1 MKKSFLI
8 LGAVSIILSFLLCS
22 IICVADI
29 QVVDARYVDVDG
41 NFLFLENDMMY
52 QLDKTEK
59 ILFQKK
65 LSKKQGTHT
74 TDYENITKDSDG
86 NIYLI
91 ANEIDEEGFIFSQSV
106 IQFSENGKKQKQLF
120 SFDLYENFETIYKIQ
135 SFKNK
140 LILFTADAKNILYMK
155 KYNPSEN
162 KIEEI
167 REYEFEVFP
176 DIREL
181 IYTSIGS
188 IYYTDYDNNLY
199 CLYNATTNE
208 YNQKIDIES
217 YGFLQS
223 IPDTLSYDK
232 QGNVYYNDICTL
244 RFIKYNEKENTLT
257 QVYEPKEEVA
267 EGFEYQ
273 SLVRVQIFND
283 TIIAQSNTTLLSDN
297 FIFLKHGNEFTLL
310 NEKRL
315 PLFHCII
322 LFFISFIVCFF
333 LLALLLVFFN
343 YILHAKSI
351 LVKQISVIT
360 PLFLLCSFVVA
371 FFMRYYLIQ
380 NMTNEAYFQ
389 LYTLSSNFAEKID
402 SEKMKMVELP
412 LNQFDSYYKELEK
425 ELDVNITEF
434 YEAIPKAIRRQ
445 LYYNVSVHKEGKD
458 YILLSNNQYQ
468 TSHLGGILQYY
479 LESNDII
486 KHSIQKGEIELKI
499 IQSTN
504 KVESM
509 FCVYNVK
516 DSLGEVVGKI
526 EVGLAYTDYKA
537 ELEHTVRRFLLIIL
551 AIMLFIH
558 MVLIV
563 MVNITL
569 RGLNKLKQGVN
580 DISEGNW
587 NTVVDIHSNDEL
599 QEIGNGFNK
608 MTKKVKLYLNSIE
621 NLNLAYEKF
630 VPREILSVLNKDSI
644 LDIHLG
650 DYITK
655 NMSVLTI
662 TTRNFYQIAEKMT
675 TAESFIFLNQL
686 YCILTSAVHHTN
698 GIIEDYRSAG
708 IRAIYDNSVDRC
720 IDCVLEILEKI
731 GAVEK
736 NIFLNAIIQRGDV
749 MFGITGTSQRTAA
762 VAVSDILN
770 YTFMLEEMAQTN
782 DINLILTDDAYHAIT
797 HPENYKCRYIGRIK
811 NKKENHSIINVFEV
825 LDAYSLEDRKNKLL
839 TMDIFHKG
847 IEFFIQGNL
856 EQARKYF
863 IDVIHIDKNDK
874 LAQSYIFLCDKFMNC
889 LPDNW
894 FGYYM

>member
-8 LGAVSIILSFLLCS
+8 LGAVSIILSFLLCAVIS
-22 IICVADI
+22 VTDI
-29 QVVDARYVDVDG
+29 QVVDTRYVDADG
-41 NFLFLENDMMY
+41 NFLFLEDDKMY
-52 QLDKTEK
+52 QLDKNEK

-65 LSKKQGTHT
+65 LPRKNGINTINYR
-74 TDYENITKDSDG
+74 DITKDNDG

-91 ANEIDEEGFIFSQSV
+91 SDEVDKEGTVFSQTV
-106 IQFSENGKKQKQLF
+106 IQFSEDGRKQKQLF
-120 SFDLYENFETIYKIQ
+120 SFQTEKDLEAIYEIQ
-135 SFKNK
+135 SFRNK
-140 LILFTADAKNILYMK
+140 LIFFTVDAKNMLCMK
-155 KYNPSEN
+155 KYNPSTD

-176 DIREL
+176 DISEL

-188 IYYTDYDNNLY
+188 IYYTDYDNDLY
-199 CLYNATTNE
+199 CLYNTTTNE
-208 YNQKIDIES
+208 YNQKIDMEAF
-217 YGFLQS
+217 GFSQS

-232 QGNVYYNDICTL
+232 QGNIYYNDICSP

-257 QVYEPKEEVA
+257 QVYEPDAEVA

-273 SLVRVQIFND
+273 SLVRVQIVND
-283 TIIAQSNTTLLSDN
+283 TVIAQSNTTLLSDN

-315 PLFHCII
+315 PLFNCII

-333 LLALLLVFFN
+333 LLVLLFRFFN

-351 LVKQISVIT
+351 LVKQVSIIT

-402 SEKMKMVELP
+402 SEKMKTVELP
-412 LNQFDSYYKELEK
+412 LNQFDSYYDELEK
-425 ELDVNITEF
+425 ELDVDITEF
-434 YEAIPKAIRRQ
+434 YEAVPKAVRRY
-445 LYYNVSVHKEGKD
+445 LYYNVSVHREGKD
-458 YILLSNNQYQ
+458 YILLSNDQYQ
-468 TSHLGGILQYY
+468 TSHLNGILQYY
-479 LESNDII
+479 VDSNDII
-486 KHSIQKGEIELKI
+486 KHSTQKGEIELKI
-499 IQSTN
+499 TQSTN
-504 KVESM
+504 KIESM

-516 DSLGEVVGKI
+516 DSLGEIVGKV
-526 EVGLAYTDYKA
+526 EVGLVYTDYKA
-537 ELEHTVRRFLLIIL
+537 ELEYTVRRFLLIIL
-551 AIMLFIH
+551 AVMLFIH
-558 MVLIV
+558 MILIV

-608 MTKKVKLYLNSIE
+608 MTRKVKLYLNSIE

-644 LDIHLG
+644 LDIHLS
-650 DYITK
+650 DYVTK

-675 TAESFIFLNQL
+675 TAESFTFLNQL

-698 GIIEDYRSAG
+698 GIVEDYRAAG

-731 GAVEK
+731 GTVEK
-736 NIFLNAIIQRGDV
+736 NICLNTIIQRGDV

-782 DINLILTDDAYHAIT
+782 DINLLLTDDAYHAIAY
-797 HPENYKCRYIGRIK
+797 PENYKCRYIGRIK
-811 NKKENHSIINVFEV
+811 NKKEKHSIINVFEV

-847 IEFFIQGNL
+847 IEFFVQGDL
-856 EQARKYF
+856 EQARKCF

-894 FGYYM
+894 LGYYA